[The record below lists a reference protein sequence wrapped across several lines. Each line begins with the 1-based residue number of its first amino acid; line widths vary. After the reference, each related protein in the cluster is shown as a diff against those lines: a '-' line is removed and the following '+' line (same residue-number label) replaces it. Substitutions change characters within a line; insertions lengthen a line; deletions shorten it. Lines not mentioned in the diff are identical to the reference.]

1 MRHRDV
7 SEWDRDMIDYAKTC
21 WQTVP
26 CEEHINCLRDE
37 TDEEVC
43 KRLHDRLL
51 ATAEEAM
58 DFRGIVS
65 WDGQV
70 RS

>member
-21 WQTVP
+21 WQVVE
-26 CEEHINCLRDE
+26 CSEHIGCLRDE

-43 KRLHDRLL
+43 NRIRVRLL
-51 ATAEEAM
+51 DEVKAAM
-58 DFRGIVS
+58 DAHVIVS
-65 WDGQV
+65 CLGQV